1 MSSQYSAAFSR
12 AMSPTLDA
20 LTQAVVNNTVFGVND
35 EAGRHN
41 ALIDELATVVIKK
54 IAECRSVDQVIDCVF
69 FDYRAALREFL
80 LNLASWC
87 DKRETVKA
95 SLERLESAVS
105 AGNTPN
111 RLKVKAPEFQ
121 LTKEF
126 ADAGSAEA
134 LRVSTTFSTAR
145 DAFQKAINDGAIQA
159 KKDELT
165 FWDDKCAL
173 NSCYEAAAL
182 IVKATYDDRKSSYKL
197 PVFSTDNKGVRR
209 IAEWVVSPQKKAE
222 CSALQ
227 TILPAIFSHIKQIV
241 NMRHRALAIKIE
253 KKRTTAATADV
264 EMADATKP
272 GPSIQSLIDKGLNA
286 RLKKLNLGS
295 VGKKASFRNPSPI
308 ILDTNYYSNYPDF
321 VWPEFVQ
328 GSSTSGQES
337 WPFETQVV
345 VDAFATQASNQGF
358 QQGRQQEERE
368 GESSRQERSKGKGK
382 GKSLDARSN
391 VVPFTSVRPAFPN
404 SIPDDILTM
413 TKTDAVSFVHLHTP
427 ISFLL
432 AGQYRSSVHCSPG
445 VSVPVDVAN
454 DLSLG
459 LNYMFFTLPS
469 KSLIMQAWNDF
480 QRRIRWRIYFLFKE
494 GMNKPFDPDYGVSSK
509 KKEKPPVLPQYM
521 ELGLS
526 MGRRYVQRTIASIPE
541 EALTEMR
548 KHAFSPKR
556 DKIRKFLIDNN
567 YVITMT
573 DKNLGLAVSERDWI
587 LRNELNLLE
596 DERNYEELEF
606 EVAQEVMKSK
616 MIQMQTLART
626 VEDEHLFL
634 FELGLSRF
642 FLSNVPEDGSSFKYP
657 QFHGIPKI
665 HKKPTGFRPIIPCH
679 SVVFNPAAKFVSKEL
694 KPIIKSTPSIIHG
707 TKDLFTRLSQLR
719 IDPKR
724 QWYFVTGDVVAFYPN
739 IPLDLCIEIVCS
751 MYEEWLLN
759 ASEENT
765 ALAHINPNSL
775 ENNLVKL
782 GIFKRAI
789 EIGNTQLITQ
799 HGSRYFRQKNG
810 LAMGVAD
817 SPDLANLFGA
827 HFEIKSKILDHPN
840 VAFYGR
846 YIDDCFAIVYAESE
860 TLALNLIKETIKFD
874 GCVIEWAVSLSGCQ
888 FLDAFIF
895 KESGKLHWKPFV
907 KTGNNRERIP
917 WVSHHPLDVKRGVY
931 IGELSRLAVLCS
943 TKEIYIGAIRDLN
956 ALYLM
961 RGYPENLVMSWCKK
975 NIQERWEKRF
985 ALRVA
990 EHDESILV
998 LKTRF
1003 DQVWNWFSAAE
1014 LGKTITEY
1022 WSAWYKHAEKGLYSA
1037 DSSRP
1042 LIKPDPNYV
1051 HDLDDVRPELFT
1063 QILVDGETEFVPDL
1077 RKIGL
1082 LGSRWI
1088 VSRKRNTNLFDLAN
1102 VWKKTVFRKLDED
1115 IAEKGGVVPET
1126 QNVNETYHSALVEAA
1141 EQISIESDNEIILH
1155 RRSISQEREHPEF
1168 GRISKSY
1175 NR

>member
-1 MSSQYSAAFSR
+1 MSSTYSAAFSR

-54 IAECRSVDQVIDCVF
+54 IAECRSIDQIVDCVF

-95 SLERLESAVS
+95 SLERLELAVS

-111 RLKVKAPEFQ
+111 RLRVKAPEFQ

-134 LRVSTTFSTAR
+134 LRVSSTFSTAR
-145 DAFQKAINDGAIQA
+145 DVFQKAINDGAIQA
-159 KKDELT
+159 KKDELA

-173 NSCYEAAAL
+173 NNCYEAAAL
-182 IVKATYDDRKSSYKL
+182 IVKTTYDDRKSSYKL

-209 IAEWVVSPQKKAE
+209 ITDWVVSPQKKAE

-241 NMRHRALAIKIE
+241 NLRHRALAIKIE
-253 KKRTTAATADV
+253 KKRSTAATADV

-295 VGKKASFRNPSPI
+295 VGKKASSRNPSPI

-337 WPFETQVV
+337 WPFEIQTL
-345 VDAFATQASNQGF
+345 VDAFAEEAPNQGF

-391 VVPFTSVRPAFPN
+391 VVPFTS
-404 SIPDDILTM
+404 
-413 TKTDAVSFVHLHTP
+413 
-427 ISFLL
+427 
-432 AGQYRSSVHCSPG
+432 
-445 VSVPVDVAN
+445 
-454 DLSLG
+454 
-459 LNYMFFTLPS
+459 
-469 KSLIMQAWNDF
+469 
-480 QRRIRWRIYFLFKE
+480 E

-860 TLALNLIKETIKFD
+860 ALALNLIKETIKFD
-874 GCVIEWAVSLSGCQ
+874 GCVIEWAVSSSGCQ

-907 KTGNNRERIP
+907 KTGNNRERVP

-985 ALRVA
+985 ALRIA

-1014 LGKTITEY
+1014 LGKTVTEY
-1022 WSAWYKHAEKGLYSA
+1022 WSAWYEHAEKGLYSV

>member
-145 DAFQKAINDGAIQA
+145 DVFQKTINDGAIQA
-159 KKDELT
+159 KKDELA

-328 GSSTSGQES
+328 GSSTSGQKS

-345 VDAFATQASNQGF
+345 VDAFAEEASNQGF

-368 GESSRQERSKGKGK
+368 GESSRQEQRSKGKGK
-382 GKSLDARSN
+382 GKSLDARST
-391 VVPFTSVRPAFPN
+391 VASFTS
-404 SIPDDILTM
+404 
-413 TKTDAVSFVHLHTP
+413 
-427 ISFLL
+427 
-432 AGQYRSSVHCSPG
+432 
-445 VSVPVDVAN
+445 
-454 DLSLG
+454 
-459 LNYMFFTLPS
+459 
-469 KSLIMQAWNDF
+469 
-480 QRRIRWRIYFLFKE
+480 E

-509 KKEKPPVLPQYM
+509 KKEKPPMLPQFM

-526 MGRRYVQRTIASIPE
+526 MGRRYVIKTIASIPE
-541 EALTEMR
+541 EALKEMR

-556 DKIRKFLIDNN
+556 DKIQKFLIDNN

-719 IDPKR
+719 IDSKR

-759 ASEENT
+759 TSEENT
-765 ALAHINPNSL
+765 TLAHIKPNSL

-846 YIDDCFAIVYAESE
+846 YIDDCFAIVYAESKA
-860 TLALNLIKETIKFD
+860 LALNLIKETIKFD
-874 GCVIEWAVSLSGCQ
+874 GCVIEWAVSSSGCQ

-907 KTGNNRERIP
+907 KTGNNRERVP

-1014 LGKTITEY
+1014 LGKTVTEY
-1022 WSAWYKHAEKGLYSA
+1022 WSAWYEHAEKGLYSA